1 MGELHDELLSLVLD
15 GDPNADVEPPEEPR
29 LAREQGVSV

>member
-1 MGELHDELLSLVLD
+1 MGELDDERLSLMLD

-29 LAREQGVSV
+29 LAREHGVSV